1 VDRILSTVWADK
13 EIAVKLLIKEP
24 RKSRRSF
31 SFVNKNLNS
40 YVEVMPYFRVA
51 TRLAKVRTKYVVTS
65 LCGGCVHSRLVLDF
79 FFGQNA
85 RSMLRTFCKMPDY
98 IPGPIIYKSRK
109 CSDF

>member
-1 VDRILSTVWADK
+1 MDRILSTVWADK

-51 TRLAKVRTKYVVTS
+51 TRLAKVRTKYVVTWAGRVVM
-65 LCGGCVHSRLVLDF
+65 GGAPSSGWGSSQTVWREKKVSSEQEF
-79 FFGQNA
+79 
-85 RSMLRTFCKMPDY
+85 
-98 IPGPIIYKSRK
+98 
-109 CSDF
+109 